1 MANATYNETDD
12 RTNNSVYS
20 TITPN
25 HIGKIWATYQL
36 PASLSRWKIGGG
48 VTARSASY
56 STGTVTQINRTTGE
70 VIAFGVPLAFSRKD
84 YALVDAL
91 LENQVNDC
99 LTGTLNVNKIFDK
112 TYYATTGTSSWGN
125 FYGEPR
131 NSMVTLHGKF

>member
-25 HIGKIWATYQL
+25 HLCKIWATYQL

-48 VTARSASY
+48 VTTQSASH

-70 VIAFGVPLAFSRKD
+70 VIAFGVPLAFSQKD

-91 LENQVNDC
+91 LEYQISES
-99 LTGTLNVNKIFDK
+99 LTGTLNVKNIFDK

-125 FYGEPR
+125 FNGEPR
-131 NSMVTLHGKF
+131 NWMVTLNGKF